1 VEGQV
6 LRVLLE
12 GCYRK
17 TYKKIGGFKRTLESL
32 IFVLEYYINIL
43 KKTKL
48 LLAQPYF
55 YFLMGSMMA
64 YLKMSNEITEFKVNI
79 YRMLAFL
86 LDSESMLLHDYIYQA
101 IMSLSLDHEDY

>member
-1 VEGQV
+1 
-6 LRVLLE
+6 
-12 GCYRK
+12 
-17 TYKKIGGFKRTLESL
+17 
-32 IFVLEYYINIL
+32 
-43 KKTKL
+43 
-48 LLAQPYF
+48 
-55 YFLMGSMMA
+55 MGSMMA